1 MKAYRLLA
9 DGPRFQ
15 DVPTPEPGPGEVLLK
30 IAGAGACHSD
40 LHVVA
45 GMAAGKLPWGPP
57 FTLGHENTGWVAAI
71 GSGVKGVSEGEAYAV
86 YAAWACGRCTAC
98 AVSAENYCLNQPG
111 MRGCGLGEDGG
122 MAEYMLVPAT
132 RYLVPLGDLEPRDAA
147 PLSDAGLTPYHA
159 IKRSLLLLTPD
170 ASAVVIGVG
179 GLGHMAVQILRAMTS
194 VRIIA
199 IDTSSERLALAR
211 SLGADDIVVSNED
224 ALATVLELLHGQ
236 ADVVLDFV
244 GAQATVD
251 LARKLV
257 RPNGDCT
264 IVGLGGGSLP
274 VSQDKV
280 SWGARVSMPLYGSIA
295 ELREVIALA
304 RRGRVHAR
312 VSRFPLER
320 AHEAYAQMEAGT
332 FEGRAV
338 ILPNG

>member
-9 DGPRFQ
+9 DGPRIV
-15 DVPTPEPGPGEVLLK
+15 DVPTPEPGNGEVLLK

-40 LHVVA
+40 LHVAA
-45 GMAAGKLPWGPP
+45 GMAAGKSPWAPP
-57 FTLGHENTGWVAAI
+57 FTLGHENTGWIAAI
-71 GSGVKGVSEGEAYAV
+71 GPGVKGVREGEPYAV
-86 YAAWACGRCTAC
+86 YAAWACGRCAAC
-98 AVSAENYCLNQPG
+98 AVSAENYCLNQRD
-111 MRGCGLGEDGG
+111 MRGCGLGADGG

-159 IKRSLLLLTPD
+159 IKRSLLLLAPD

-199 IDTSSERLALAR
+199 VDISPERLALAR
-211 SLGADDIVVSNED
+211 SLGADDVVVSNED
-224 ALATVLELLHGQ
+224 TLAATRELLGGQ
-236 ADVVLDFV
+236 ADVVLDFA

-264 IVGLGGGSLP
+264 IVGLGGGTLP
-274 VSQDKV
+274 VSQGKV

-304 RRGRVHAR
+304 RRGRIHAH
-312 VSRFPLER
+312 VTRFPLER
-320 AHEAYAQMEAGT
+320 AHEAYAHMAAGG